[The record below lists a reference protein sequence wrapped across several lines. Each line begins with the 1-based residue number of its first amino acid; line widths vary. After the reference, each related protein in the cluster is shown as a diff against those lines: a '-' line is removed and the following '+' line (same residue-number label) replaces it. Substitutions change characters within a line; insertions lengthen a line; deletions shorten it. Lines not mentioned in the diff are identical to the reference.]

1 MLCFLFAKSFNANST
16 VFLFFSEAVS
26 KRCSVKKVF
35 LEIFQNSQEN
45 TCVGVSFYI
54 KLHGLNPATLFKNRP
69 WYRCFPVNFAKFLR
83 TTFFT
88 KHFRW
93 LLLSKFTLVLALML
107 NLLKLITKTKRGK
120 PKARSSSIQAFLIVS
135 RSTYIITQSSVNSF
149 SPKIFRLTDLD
160 ITLNENIILQ
170 LYEYNF

>member
-1 MLCFLFAKSFNANST
+1 
-16 VFLFFSEAVS
+16 
-26 KRCSVKKVF
+26 
-35 LEIFQNSQEN
+35 
-45 TCVGVSFYI
+45 
-54 KLHGLNPATLFKNRP
+54 
-69 WYRCFPVNFAKFLR
+69 
-83 TTFFT
+83 
-88 KHFRW
+88 
-93 LLLSKFTLVLALML
+93 ML

-120 PKARSSSIQAFLIVS
+120 PKARSSSFQAFLIVS